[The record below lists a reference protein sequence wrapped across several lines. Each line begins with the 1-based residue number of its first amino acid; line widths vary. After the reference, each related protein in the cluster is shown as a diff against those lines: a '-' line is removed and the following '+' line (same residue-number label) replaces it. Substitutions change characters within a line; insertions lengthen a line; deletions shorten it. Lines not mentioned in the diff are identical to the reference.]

1 MTGTQPQKSNM
12 FSQKLQESLSKI
24 QKKYGDEAIMRYG
37 DTPRENIEVIP
48 TGIPS
53 LDTAL
58 GIGGLP
64 KGRMVE
70 IAGPEASGK
79 TTCALHIVAEA
90 QKNGGVVAFVD
101 AEHALDPH
109 YAESL
114 GVDMDNILISQ
125 PDSGEIGLEIVE
137 QLVRSGEVT
146 LIIVDSV
153 AALTTQAELNG
164 EMSDATVA
172 GIPRLLSKA
181 LRKLVGITSKT
192 NCTVV
197 FINQMRANIG
207 GYGNAPTEIT
217 TGGKALR
224 YYTSIRLDI
233 RRIGAVKGSGEDV
246 VGQKTRIK
254 VIKNKLAAPHKEVE
268 VDLIYGEGFSKE
280 SDLLDIA
287 IEKGIIIKKG
297 GWFAYGEKNF
307 AQGRENA
314 RKALQDKGFY
324 DEVYGKVN
332 GTFEEVTEATV

>member
-1 MTGTQPQKSNM
+1 MQGTQLQKSNM
-12 FSQKLQESLSKI
+12 LSAKLQESLSKI
-24 QKKYGDEAIMRYG
+24 QKKYGDESIMRYG
-37 DTPRENIEVIP
+37 DTPDEAIEVIP

-53 LDTAL
+53 LDVAL
-58 GIGGLP
+58 GIGGIP
-64 KGRMVE
+64 KGRMIE
-70 IAGPEASGK
+70 IAGPESSGK
-79 TTCALHIVAEA
+79 TTCALHMVAEA
-90 QKNGGVVAFVD
+90 QRQGGMVAFID

-109 YAESL
+109 YAQSL

-146 LIIVDSV
+146 LIVVDSV
-153 AALTTQAELNG
+153 AALATQAELNG

-181 LRKLVGITSKT
+181 LRKLVGITSKE

-254 VIKNKLAAPHKEVE
+254 VIKNKLAAPHKECN

-287 IEKGIIIKKG
+287 IEKGVILKKG
-297 GWFAYGEKNF
+297 GWFAYGDKNI

-314 RKALQDKGFY
+314 RIALKDKAFY
-324 DEVYGKVN
+324 DEVYDKVN
-332 GTFEEVTEATV
+332 TEK

>member
-1 MTGTQPQKSNM
+1 MIS
-12 FSQKLQESLSKI
+12 SKLQESLSKI
-24 QKKYGDEAIMRYG
+24 QKKYGEESIMRYG
-37 DTPRENIEVIP
+37 DTPREDIEVIP

-53 LDTAL
+53 LDKAL
-58 GIGGLP
+58 GIGGYP
-64 KGRMVE
+64 KGRMIE

-79 TTCALHIVAEA
+79 TTCALMAVAEA
-90 QKNGGVVAFVD
+90 QKNGGIVAFID
-101 AEHALDPH
+101 AEHALDPD
-109 YAESL
+109 YAETL
-114 GVDMDNILISQ
+114 GVDMENLLICQ

-137 QLVRSGEVT
+137 QLVRSDEVT
-146 LIIVDSV
+146 LIILDSV

-164 EMSDATVA
+164 EMSDSTVA

-181 LRKLVGITSKT
+181 LRKLVGITSK
-192 NCTVV
+192 NKCTIM

-233 RRIGAVKGSGEDV
+233 RRIGGVKGSGEEM
-246 VGQKTRIK
+246 VGQKCRIK

-287 IEKGIIIKKG
+287 IEKGVILKKG
-297 GWFAYGEKNF
+297 GWFAYGEKNI
-307 AQGRENA
+307 AQGREKA
-314 RKALQDKGFY
+314 RIVLKDKAFY
-324 DEVYGKVN
+324 DEIYAKVN
-332 GTFEEVTEATV
+332 AAE